1 MGDNYKPMTQSGGN
15 NDTHGIRRA
24 TIIIAVFSVA
34 AKILGLA
41 RDAVFSNMFGTSEI
55 MDAYFAAFRLPD
67 FIFNLL
73 ILGTFSVAFIPVFSD
88 YLIKDRKRAYELA
101 SSILNFTLVM
111 ILALT
116 VLGYLFLEPLVS
128 LIAPGLNGGTQELTR
143 TFTAIFLLSPVF
155 LTLSSIVSSILNAE
169 KKFALVAAAPL
180 IYNLSIILGAAM
192 LYPAMGPAGLAWGV
206 VLGALFHLLIQLPG
220 LRHVGFKYSLAV
232 AYRDPAFSKF
242 WRLYWPRIL
251 SMGTNQVTLLIATF
265 FGSFLAAGSLSSFYY
280 ANNLQSVF
288 LSIFAVSFAVAVFP
302 VLSDQF
308 NKGDDDGFKDIIAK
322 TTSQILFFIVPL
334 STLMLVLRAQI
345 VRLVLGAGTGT
356 SFSFADT
363 RIVSLNLGL
372 FAVSLFAQALI
383 PLYAR
388 AFYARHN
395 TVTPM
400 VIGFITIAV
409 NLVITY
415 FAVERFGVPGMV
427 LAFSIT
433 SVLQLVILV
442 MELHHKIG
450 SLRDE
455 YLTLNTLKIVIASAC
470 GGITAYA
477 ALYAVAPLVDMQT
490 YWGILIQGSV
500 SGIIGTSVYLGS
512 GWLLKIDE
520 SDHILKLLKSVVN
533 KSTRPFI
540 GIMNMWN

>member
-1 MGDNYKPMTQSGGN
+1 MTTSGGN
-15 NDTHGIRRA
+15 ENGIRRA
-24 TIIIAVFSVA
+24 TLIIAVFSVA

-101 SSILNFTLVM
+101 SSILNFTLGM
-111 ILALT
+111 IIVLT
-116 VLGYLFLEPLVS
+116 LLGYLFLEPLVS
-128 LIAPGLNGGTQELTR
+128 LMAPGLEGHTRELTR
-143 TFTAIFLLSPVF
+143 VFTAIFLLSPVF

-180 IYNLSIILGAAM
+180 FYNLSIIFGAVA
-192 LYPAMGPAGLAWGV
+192 LYPKMGASGLAWGV
-206 VLGALFHLLIQLPG
+206 VLGAVLHLLIQLPG
-220 LRHVGFKYSLAV
+220 LRRVGFKYSLAV
-232 AYRDPAFSKF
+232 AYQDPAFSKF

-251 SMGTNQVTLLIATF
+251 SMGANQVTLLIATF

-288 LSIFAVSFAVAVFP
+288 LSVFAVSFAVAAFP

-308 NKGDDDGFKDIIAK
+308 NKNDDEGFKDVIAK
-322 TTSQILFFIVPL
+322 TTNQILFFIIPL
-334 STLMLVLRAQI
+334 STLMLILRAQI
-345 VRLVLGAGTGT
+345 VRLVLGVGAGTN
-356 SFSFADT
+356 FDFADT
-363 RIVSLNLGL
+363 SLVSLNLGL
-372 FAVSLFAQALI
+372 FVVSLFAQALI

-400 VIGFITIAV
+400 VIGFITIIV

-415 FAVERFGVPGMV
+415 FVVERWGVPGII
-427 LAFSIT
+427 LAFSAT
-433 SVLQLVILV
+433 SILQLVFLV

-470 GGITAYA
+470 GGIAAYLT
-477 ALYAVAPLVDMQT
+477 LYAVAPFVDMQT
-490 YWGILIQGSV
+490 YWGVLIQGSV
-500 SGIIGTSVYLGS
+500 SGIIGASVYLIAS
-512 GWLLKIDE
+512 WLLKVDE
-520 SDHILKLLKSVVN
+520 SDHLMKLIKSVLT
-533 KSTRPFI
+533 KSARPFVSI
-540 GIMNMWN
+540 LNMWS